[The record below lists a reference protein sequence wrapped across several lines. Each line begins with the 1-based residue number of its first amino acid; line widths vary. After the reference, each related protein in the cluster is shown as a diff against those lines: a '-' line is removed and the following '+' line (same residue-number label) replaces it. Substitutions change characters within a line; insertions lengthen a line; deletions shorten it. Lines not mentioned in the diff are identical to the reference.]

1 MMQDK
6 KKEIKWFDVTQY
18 EKEAEYLRNMNK
30 QGWKFTDVKFPGR
43 YYFEKCEPEDV
54 VYQLDYNQEGME
66 NKEEYLQM
74 FRDCGWEYILDFAG
88 YSYFR
93 KAASEME
100 QEESI
105 FCDDE
110 SRLDMMNRVYRGKIL
125 PMIAIFCCCLS
136 SLFLSRPSVIGSGY
150 VFWRC
155 ISVFMIAVLILYVL
169 IFIRLTIGYFNYK
182 KKSINYSNLK

>member
-18 EKEAEYLRNMNK
+18 EKEADYLRNMNK
-30 QGWKFTDVKFPGR
+30 QGWKFTGVKFPGR

-105 FCDDE
+105 FCDEE
-110 SRLDMMNRVYRGKIL
+110 SRLDMMTRVYRGRIL
-125 PMIAIFCCCLS
+125 PLIAIFCCCLLL
-136 SLFLSRPSVIGSGY
+136 LFLSGSGVIGSGY
-150 VFWRC
+150 AFLRC
-155 ISVFMIAVLILYVL
+155 ISALLIAVLILYVV
-169 IFIRLTIGYFNYK
+169 IFIRFAIGYFNYK
-182 KKSINYSNLK
+182 KNQ